1 LSRDEQGAWSW
12 RKRIAFSRVTRPA
25 EACDNAVTVLP
36 PVLRQSVGIVIASRR
51 EIRRVF
57 WRLEGKLEVRTWQP
71 LVGGLT
77 SVAVAASVAFLPSF
91 VGLSDAGRWALFIAV
106 LAALLWITEAI
117 PTFAVALLVIGLE
130 IAILGRP
137 GGPYATG
144 ADDWKI
150 FIEPWGSPLIWLFF
164 GGFVL
169 ARGIRNSHLDRWLA
183 LRVLRRF
190 GTEPR
195 QALMGSM
202 LVTFLFSMFAS
213 NTATAAMMCA
223 VLAPV
228 IASRKGDPFAKALLL
243 GVAFAANIGGMA
255 TIIGTPPNAIAAGLL
270 ADVAPIGFAR
280 WLLLGL
286 PPAIVLL
293 GLAGGLLLRK
303 YPSTMGPVNYDAMA
317 APVGETELPMWRRL
331 VVVLGG
337 AVTVGLWLTEP
348 LHGISPPVVA
358 FVPVTVFA
366 VSGVINSE
374 DIRSLEWD
382 VLLLLAGGLALGVAV
397 SRTGLASYLVSALSL
412 QGTSAVVLALVLAAV
427 TAALSNFMSNTAAA
441 NITVPIGLALAIG
454 YEAQVVVPIALAA
467 SAAMC
472 LPISTPSNAIA
483 SSSGDLESKDF
494 IQIGLILGVV
504 AIALAVGWTS
514 LLLS

>member
-1 LSRDEQGAWSW
+1 M
-12 RKRIAFSRVTRPA
+12 
-25 EACDNAVTVLP
+25 LP
-36 PVLRQSVGIVIASRR
+36 PGIRQSVGILIASRR
-51 EIRRVF
+51 EIRRVVG
-57 WRLEGKLEVRTWQP
+57 RVEGTLEVRTWQP
-71 LVGGLT
+71 LLGGL
-77 SVAVAASVAFLPSF
+77 ASVSAAAALAYFPQYA
-91 VGLSDAGRWALFIAV
+91 GLSEAGRWALFIAA

-137 GGPYATG
+137 GGPFATTP
-144 ADDWKI
+144 DDWKM

-183 LRVLRRF
+183 LRVLQRF
-190 GTEPR
+190 GSQPR
-195 QALMGSM
+195 QALMGTM

-223 VLAPV
+223 VLAPL
-228 IASRKGDPFAKALLL
+228 IASRKGDPFTKALLL
-243 GVAFAANIGGMA
+243 GVAFSANIGGMA

-280 WLLLGL
+280 WLLMGL
-286 PPAIVLL
+286 PPALVLL
-293 GLAGGLLLRK
+293 AVAGLLLIRK
-303 YPSTMGPVNYDAMA
+303 YPSTMGPMDYASMA
-317 APVGETELPMWRRL
+317 GPDGEEAFPTWRRL

-337 AVTVGLWLTEP
+337 ALTVVLWLTEP

-358 FVPVTVFA
+358 FVPVTVFS
-366 VSGVINSE
+366 VTGVINSE

-397 SRTGLASYLVSALSL
+397 SRTGLASYLVGALSM
-412 QGTSAVVLALVLAAV
+412 QDTSAVVIAIVLASI

-441 NITVPIGLALAIG
+441 NITVPIGLSLAVG
-454 YEAQVVVPIALAA
+454 YEAQVVIPIALAA

-472 LPISTPSNAIA
+472 LPISTPPNAIA
-483 SSSGDLESKDF
+483 SSSGHLVSKDF
-494 IQIGLILGVV
+494 VGPGLILGALAV
-504 AIALAVGWTS
+504 ILAVGWS
-514 LLLS
+514 WLLLR

>member
-1 LSRDEQGAWSW
+1 M
-12 RKRIAFSRVTRPA
+12 
-25 EACDNAVTVLP
+25 LP
-36 PVLRQSVGIVIASRR
+36 PGLRQTVGIAIASRR
-51 EIRRVF
+51 EIRRIVG
-57 WRLEGKLEVRTWQP
+57 RLEGTLEVRTWQP
-71 LVGGLT
+71 LLGGL
-77 SVAVAASVAFLPSF
+77 ASVSAAAALAYFPGYE
-91 VGLSDAGRWALFIAV
+91 GLSEAGRWAMFIAV
-106 LAALLWITEAI
+106 LAALLWMTEAI

-137 GGPYATG
+137 GGPFATT
-144 ADDWKI
+144 DEDWKV

-183 LRVLRRF
+183 LRVLQRF
-190 GTEPR
+190 GSEPR
-195 QALMGSM
+195 QALMGTM

-223 VLAPV
+223 VLAPL

-243 GVAFAANIGGMA
+243 GVAFSANIGGMA

-270 ADVAPIGFAR
+270 ADKAPIGFAR
-280 WLLLGL
+280 WLLMGL
-286 PPAIVLL
+286 PPALVLL
-293 GLAGGLLLRK
+293 AVAGLLLLRK
-303 YPSTMGPVNYDAMA
+303 YPSTMGPVDYASMDS
-317 APVGETELPMWRRL
+317 PDGEAGFPAWRRL

-337 AVTVGLWLTEP
+337 ALTVMLWLTEP
-348 LHGISPPVVA
+348 LHGVSPPVVA
-358 FVPVTVFA
+358 FVPVTVFS

-397 SRTGLASYLVSALSL
+397 SRTGLASYLVGALSM
-412 QGTSAVVLALVLAAV
+412 QDASAVMIALLLAFITAV
-427 TAALSNFMSNTAAA
+427 LSNFMSNTAAA
-441 NITVPIGLALAIG
+441 NITIPMGLALAVG

-472 LPISTPSNAIA
+472 LPVSTPPNAIA
-483 SSSGDLESKDF
+483 SSSGHLENKDF
-494 IQIGLILGVV
+494 VGMGVILGV
-504 AIALAVGWTS
+504 LAV
-514 LLLS
+514 LLAVAWVWFLHQ